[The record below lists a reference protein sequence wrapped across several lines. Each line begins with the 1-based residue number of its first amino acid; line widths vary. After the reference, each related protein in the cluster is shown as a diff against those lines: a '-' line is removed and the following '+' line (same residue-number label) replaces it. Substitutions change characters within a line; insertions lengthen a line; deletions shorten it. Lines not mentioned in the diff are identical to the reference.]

1 MTTSG
6 SQAAYTVQVQFLAGF
21 EITSVTHWIDSR
33 VRVDLQC
40 VNVIAGV
47 LEQAVVGV
55 EHLMRQ
61 QIEPLPAQT
70 DPEGRC
76 DTEGDET
83 DQHQN

>member
-1 MTTSG
+1 MKTSG
-6 SQAAYTVQVQFLAGF
+6 SHAAYTVQVQFLAGF
-21 EITSVTHWIDSR
+21 ETTTVTHWVDSR

-40 VNVIAGV
+40 VNVITGV

-70 DPEGRC
+70 DPEGRR

-83 DQHQN
+83 DQHHN